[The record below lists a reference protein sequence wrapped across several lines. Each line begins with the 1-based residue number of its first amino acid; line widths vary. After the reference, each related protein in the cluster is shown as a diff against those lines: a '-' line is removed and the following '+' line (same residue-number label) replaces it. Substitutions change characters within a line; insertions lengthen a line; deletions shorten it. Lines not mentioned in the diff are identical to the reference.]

1 MADDRKIL
9 DALVAEMLGDIGKL
23 HDAVDSLSETLP
35 AQTEAAEKRLFAL
48 VALLNSAGEAYKSQI
63 EAYTNA
69 QGEKIRAQ
77 MESDAAVIK
86 TRLTDDASKAIK
98 AVLSDFELNVLLSMQ
113 KSRWLNFFGCLAC
126 GILGGLL
133 VWVSVAFTQY
143 VQNQRYIALGRA
155 TAATWDR
162 LDGKARAVINAELGR
177 PVGQFEA
184 APKPLADNLKGQRE

>member
-35 AQTEAAEKRLFAL
+35 AQTEAAEKRLFAS
-48 VALLNSAGEAYKSQI
+48 ATLLNSAGEAYKSQI

-98 AVLSDFELNVLLSMQ
+98 AVLSDFE
-113 KSRWLNFFGCLAC
+113 LNFFGCLAC

>member
-48 VALLNSAGEAYKSQI
+48 VALLNTAGEAYKAQI

-69 QGEKIRAQ
+69 QGDKIRAK
-77 MESDAAVIK
+77 METDAAIIK
-86 TRLTDDASKAIK
+86 TGLTEDASKAIK
-98 AVLSDFELNVLLSMQ
+98 AVLADVEFNLLRSMQ
-113 KSRWLNFFGCLAC
+113 KNRWLNFMGCLAC
-126 GILGGLL
+126 GITGGLL
-133 VWVSVAFTQY
+133 VWGVVAFTQY
-143 VQNQRYIALGRA
+143 SQNQRYIELGKA

-162 LDGKARAVINAELGR
+162 LDGKAKTAIGAV
-177 PVGQFEA
+177 V
-184 APKPLADNLKGQRE
+184 K

>member
-48 VALLNSAGEAYKSQI
+48 VALLNTAGEAYKAQI

-69 QGEKIRAQ
+69 QGDKIRVQ

-86 TRLTDDASKAIK
+86 TRLTEDASKAIK
-98 AVLSDFELNVLLSMQ
+98 AVLSDVEFNVLRSMQ
-113 KSRWLNFFGCLAC
+113 KSRWLNFMGCLAC
-126 GILGGLL
+126 GILGGLVL
-133 VWVSVAFTQY
+133 LIAVAFTHY
-143 VQNQRYIALGRA
+143 VQNQRYIELGKA
-155 TAATWDR
+155 TATTWEK
-162 LDGKARAVINAELGR
+162 LDGKAKAAINAEL
-177 PVGQFEA
+177 
-184 APKPLADNLKGQRE
+184 K

>member
-48 VALLNSAGEAYKSQI
+48 VSLLNTAGEAYKSQI

-69 QGEKIRAQ
+69 QGDKIRVQ

-86 TRLTDDASKAIK
+86 TRLTEDASKAIK
-98 AVLSDFELNVLLSMQ
+98 AVLSDFELNVLVSMQ
-113 KSRWLNFFGCLAC
+113 KSRWLNFLGCLAC

-133 VWVSVAFTQY
+133 VWSAVAFTQY
-143 VQNQRYIALGRA
+143 VQNQRYIELGKA

-162 LDGKARAVINAELGR
+162 LDGKARAVINAET
-177 PVGQFEA
+177 
-184 APKPLADNLKGQRE
+184 K

>member
-48 VALLNSAGEAYKSQI
+48 VALLNSAGDAYKSQV

-69 QGEKIRAQ
+69 QGEKIRVQ

-86 TRLTDDASKAIK
+86 TRLTEDASKAIK
-98 AVLSDFELNVLLSMQ
+98 AVLSDFELNVLVSMQ
-113 KSRWLNFFGCLAC
+113 KSRRLNFIGCLAC

-133 VWVSVAFTQY
+133 VWASVAFTQY
-143 VQNQRYIALGRA
+143 YQNQRYIELGKA
-155 TAATWDR
+155 TASTWDR
-162 LDGKARAVINAELGR
+162 LDGKARAVINAET
-177 PVGQFEA
+177 
-184 APKPLADNLKGQRE
+184 K